1 MGSVGATLQP
11 QDRRA
16 AACVKA
22 VTLCTAALLA
32 AAAAGAAPTWQAPA
46 RLSPSPRALGPDIAL
61 NAAGSGAVVWDHED
75 GADCPTQPASLSCIH
90 IVEAV
95 PRTAGAATWQAPI
108 EVARP
113 GIGAAPK
120 VAIDAAGNIAIIW
133 IHDIGQPRVL
143 QATIRPVGATTWP
156 NANDLSGTPL
166 QIKNHAVGLD
176 ASGNAVAVWAQR
188 DGNTFYVVGDLRPA
202 SGGVWLAPVA
212 LSSVAAD
219 ASAGP
224 ALAVVPS
231 GEALVAWIDSSALR
245 VARGSA
251 TSGVWDPPLT
261 PAAGGVNADTDV
273 DIALNPAG
281 DAIAVWSWRRSQ
293 TGANFVQA
301 AFQPAGGN
309 WEAAADVGVASAG
322 PSRVHAAIDDAG
334 GATVVWR
341 DGNSL
346 KGSGRSRTSGN
357 WSAPKTIAINVAES
371 GAALATN
378 GFGNA
383 VAVWPNTVTGA
394 IRGAIRPAGGAWQPP
409 TAVSA
414 RDSSVPVV
422 AIDPASRA
430 VAVWNRMNGQA
441 VLVESADLAPAG
453 PVLAN
458 VTVPPTA
465 RVGVRASFSVSPKRW
480 AAPLFGPP
488 TWRFGDGKTAT
499 GPHVTHTYASA
510 GMRTATVTQ
519 RDTSGARSIA
529 TRKVVVRNT

>member
-1 MGSVGATLQP
+1 MGSVGATFQR
-11 QDRRA
+11 QGRRA
-16 AACVKA
+16 AVGVKA
-22 VTLCTAALLA
+22 VAPCVVALLA

-46 RLSPSPRALGPDIAL
+46 RLSPSTRALGPDLAV

-95 PRTAGAATWQAPI
+95 TRTSPTATWQAPT

-120 VAIDAAGNIAIIW
+120 VAIDSAGNVAIIW

-143 QATIRPVGATTWP
+143 QATIRPAGAATWP

-166 QIKNHAVGLD
+166 QIKNHAVALD

-202 SGGVWLAPVA
+202 PRGVWLAPVA

-231 GEALVAWIDSSALR
+231 GEALVAWIDSGALR
-245 VARGSA
+245 VARGNA
-251 TSGVWDPPLT
+251 TSGAWDPPLT
-261 PAAGGVNADTDV
+261 PAGGGVNADTDV

-293 TGANFVQA
+293 TAANVVQA
-301 AFQPAGGN
+301 ALRPAGGN
-309 WEAAADVGVASAG
+309 WAAVADVGVASAG
-322 PSRVHAAIDDAG
+322 SSRVDAAINDAG
-334 GATVVWR
+334 DVAVVWR

-346 KGSGRSRTSGN
+346 KGSGRSRNSGN
-357 WSAPKTIAINVAES
+357 WTTPKRIAINVAES
-371 GAALATN
+371 GAALAMN

-383 VAVWPNTVTGA
+383 VAVWPNSVTGA

-409 TAVSA
+409 VAVSREA
-414 RDSSVPVV
+414 
-422 AIDPASRA
+422 
-430 VAVWNRMNGQA
+430 
-441 VLVESADLAPAG
+441 
-453 PVLAN
+453 
-458 VTVPPTA
+458 
-465 RVGVRASFSVSPKRW
+465 
-480 AAPLFGPP
+480 
-488 TWRFGDGKTAT
+488 
-499 GPHVTHTYASA
+499 
-510 GMRTATVTQ
+510 
-519 RDTSGARSIA
+519 ARSRSSRS
-529 TRKVVVRNT
+529 TRQAERSQSGTERTTKPSSWKAPSSRPPAPCSGT